1 MPAPASTAARATV
14 VVVNWNGAHLLP
26 SCLDG
31 LLAQTA
37 PFPFDV
43 VVVDNASADD
53 SLAVLARYPSVRV
66 VRNADNR
73 GFAGGNNSAL
83 FDVTTPFAVLLNND
97 ATPEPDW
104 LENLLAP
111 FDEPGAERLAAVSSK
126 VLFQPRFLRLHLR
139 TAGFSPG
146 PQDPR
151 QLGLKLHGV
160 SIDGQDVTRKVLA
173 ERTVYGQ
180 EDGYRWTRPQGELL
194 VPVTGDGPFALGLT
208 WSAEVPKDATVSW
221 AGGGS
226 TGVVTTVPATHT
238 MHVAAAPLDV
248 VQNAGSVVFVR
259 GYGADRGFQEV
270 DEGQYDT
277 AQDVFAVCGAAVAFR
292 TEAGRS
298 AGWFDD
304 DFFLYYE
311 DTDLSWRLR
320 LAGWRLRYEPRAV
333 VRHVHSASAVEWS
346 PTFVFH
352 TTRNRLLMLVK
363 DATTERARREYAAF
377 LAETLQMARP
387 VIGAL
392 RRGRRP
398 APGPLPARLRA
409 ARSLLAKT
417 PAALR
422 RRRQI
427 ERTAVVPRAQLE
439 TELVTS
445 R

>member
-1 MPAPASTAARATV
+1 MPAPADAPVQATV

-26 SCLDG
+26 PCLDA
-31 LLAQTA
+31 LAAQTH
-37 PFPFDV
+37 PSFEV

-53 SLAVLARYPSVRV
+53 SLAVLARYPAVRV
-66 VRNADNR
+66 VRNAANL

-83 FDVTTPFAVLLNND
+83 RSVTTPFAVLLNND

-104 LENLLAP
+104 LERLLAP
-111 FDEPGAERLAAVSSK
+111 FEEPGAERLAAVSSK
-126 VLFQPRFLRLHLR
+126 VLFQPRFLRLHLSTR
-139 TAGFSPG
+139 GFVPG
-146 PQDPR
+146 PGDPR
-151 QLGLKLHGV
+151 ELGVKLASV
-160 SIDGQDVTRKVLA
+160 AVDGTDVTGHVLA
-173 ERTVYGQ
+173 ERLVHGQ
-180 EDGYRWTRPQGELL
+180 EAGFRWTRPSGELL
-194 VPVTGDGPFALGLT
+194 VPVAGDGPFEVALQ
-208 WSAEVPKDATVSW
+208 WSAEAPKDATVSW
-221 AGGGS
+221 DGGS
-226 TGVVTTVPATHT
+226 TTQVVTTVPATSRFT
-238 MHVAAAPLDV
+238 VGTAPVDV

-298 AGWFDD
+298 VGWFDD

-320 LAGWRLRYEPRAV
+320 LAGWRLRYEPSAV
-333 VRHVHSASAVEWS
+333 VRHVHSASTVEWS

-363 DATTERARREYAAF
+363 DASAERARREYAAF
-377 LAETLQMARP
+377 LGETLQMTRP
-387 VIGAL
+387 VVGAL

-398 APGPLPARLRA
+398 AAGPLRARLRA
-409 ARSLLAKT
+409 TRSLLAKT
-417 PAALR
+417 PAAVR
-422 RRRQI
+422 RRRAI
-427 ERTAVVPRAQLE
+427 TRSAVVPRAQLE
-439 TELVTS
+439 RELVTS

>member
-1 MPAPASTAARATV
+1 MPASPAPLATV

-26 SCLDG
+26 SCLDA
-31 LLAQTA
+31 LARQTHPA
-37 PFPFDV
+37 FDV
-43 VVVDNASADD
+43 VVVDNASSDD
-53 SLAVLARYPSVRV
+53 SRAVLARYPDVRV
-66 VRNADNR
+66 VWNPDNR

-83 FDVTTPFAVLLNND
+83 HDVRTPFAVLLNND

-104 LENLLAP
+104 LERLLAP
-111 FDEPGAERLAAVSSK
+111 FAEPGGERLAAVSSK
-126 VLFQPRFLRLHLR
+126 VLFQPRFLRLELS

-146 PQDPR
+146 AADPR
-151 QLGLKLHGV
+151 ELGVKLASVHV
-160 SIDGQDVTRKVLA
+160 DGDDVTRKVLA

-180 EDGYRWTRPQGELL
+180 EAGFRWTRPSGELL
-194 VPVTGDGPFALGLT
+194 VPVPSGT
-208 WSAEVPKDATVSW
+208 
-221 AGGGS
+221 
-226 TGVVTTVPATHT
+226 TTVTLRLAAEADKPVTLSWDGGAHT
-238 MHVAAAPLDV
+238 ARVGAAFTDVVLDV
-248 VQNAGSVVFVR
+248 DAPTVDVVNNAGSLVFVR

-270 DEGQYDT
+270 DRGQYDT
-277 AQDVFAVCGAAVAFR
+277 AEDVFAVCGCAVAFR

-298 AGWFDD
+298 VGWFDD

-320 LAGWRLRYEPRAV
+320 LAGWRLRYEPAAV

-363 DATTERARREYAAF
+363 DASTPRARREYAAF
-377 LAETLQMARP
+377 LGETLQMARP
-387 VIGAL
+387 VVGAL

-398 APGPLPARLRA
+398 ASGPFRARARA
-409 ARSLLAKT
+409 TASLVRLT

-427 ERTAVVPRAQLE
+427 TRSAVVPRADLE
-439 TELVTS
+439 QELVTT